1 MWLLTSPFLVARLCS
16 VSRVLRFLPVSPC
29 NVRSLAVA
37 AFDLVY
43 CSPSVLRFVFVLD
56 IRDFKIQ
63 EATAFRT
70 RWPGKSLERGRRCKR
85 GKFMLRFATRLGQY
99 QYINRYKGFDEETKI
114 GCLPKNVIITAT
126 LLGGRNYSRRRI
138 FSALGG
144 VCSTKS
150 SILALGIREIFS
162 RKQKFCRMQSWFSRR

>member
-1 MWLLTSPFLVARLCS
+1 MLKKVKS
-16 VSRVLRFLPVSPC
+16 
-29 NVRSLAVA
+29 RSLTMWAV
-37 AFDLVY
+37 LVTKVFY
-43 CSPSVLRFVFVLD
+43 QRVISYVLFGN
-56 IRDFKIQ
+56 RDFKIQ
-63 EATAFRT
+63 DATALRK

-99 QYINRYKGFDEETKI
+99 QYINPYKGFDEETKI

-126 LLGGRNYSRRRI
+126 LLGGINYRRRRI

-150 SILALGIREIFS
+150 SISALGIRVIFY

>member
-1 MWLLTSPFLVARLCS
+1 MLKKVKSCSLTMWAVLLTKVFYQ
-16 VSRVLRFLPVSPC
+16 RVIS
-29 NVRSLAVA
+29 
-37 AFDLVY
+37 Y
-43 CSPSVLRFVFVLD
+43 VLFGN
-56 IRDFKIQ
+56 RDFNIQ
-63 EATAFRT
+63 DATALRK

-85 GKFMLRFATRLGQY
+85 GKFMLRFATWLGQY
-99 QYINRYKGFDEETKI
+99 QYINPYKGFDEETKI

-150 SILALGIREIFS
+150 SISALGIREIFS

>member
-1 MWLLTSPFLVARLCS
+1 MLKKVKSCSLTLWPVLVTK
-16 VSRVLRFLPVSPC
+16 VFYQRVIS
-29 NVRSLAVA
+29 
-37 AFDLVY
+37 Y
-43 CSPSVLRFVFVLD
+43 VLFGN
-56 IRDFKIQ
+56 RDFKIQ
-63 EATAFRT
+63 DATALRK

>member
-1 MWLLTSPFLVARLCS
+1 MLKKVKSCSLTLWP
-16 VSRVLRFLPVSPC
+16 
-29 NVRSLAVA
+29 
-37 AFDLVY
+37 
-43 CSPSVLRFVFVLD
+43 VFVTKVFYQRVISYVLFGN
-56 IRDFKIQ
+56 RDFKIQ
-63 EATAFRT
+63 DATALRK

-99 QYINRYKGFDEETKI
+99 QYINPYKGFDEETKI

-126 LLGGRNYSRRRI
+126 LLGGRNYRRRRI

-150 SILALGIREIFS
+150 SISALGIREIFS

>member
-1 MWLLTSPFLVARLCS
+1 MLKKVKSCSLTLWPVLVTK
-16 VSRVLRFLPVSPC
+16 VFYQRVIS
-29 NVRSLAVA
+29 
-37 AFDLVY
+37 Y
-43 CSPSVLRFVFVLD
+43 VLFGN
-56 IRDFKIQ
+56 RDFKIQ
-63 EATAFRT
+63 DTTALRK

-150 SILALGIREIFS
+150 SISALGIREIFS

>member
-1 MWLLTSPFLVARLCS
+1 MLKKVKSCSLTLWPVLVTK
-16 VSRVLRFLPVSPC
+16 VFYQRVIS
-29 NVRSLAVA
+29 
-37 AFDLVY
+37 Y
-43 CSPSVLRFVFVLD
+43 VLFGN
-56 IRDFKIQ
+56 RDFKIQ
-63 EATAFRT
+63 DATALRK

-150 SILALGIREIFS
+150 SISALGIREIFS

>member
-1 MWLLTSPFLVARLCS
+1 MLKKVKSCSLTLWPVLVAK
-16 VSRVLRFLPVSPC
+16 VFYQRVIS
-29 NVRSLAVA
+29 
-37 AFDLVY
+37 Y
-43 CSPSVLRFVFVLD
+43 VLFGN
-56 IRDFKIQ
+56 RDFKIQ
-63 EATAFRT
+63 DVTALRK

>member
-1 MWLLTSPFLVARLCS
+1 MLKKVKSCSLTLWPVLVTK
-16 VSRVLRFLPVSPC
+16 VFYQRVIS
-29 NVRSLAVA
+29 
-37 AFDLVY
+37 Y
-43 CSPSVLRFVFVLD
+43 VLFGN
-56 IRDFKIQ
+56 RDFKIQ
-63 EATAFRT
+63 DATALRK

-126 LLGGRNYSRRRI
+126 LLGGRNHSRRRI

-150 SILALGIREIFS
+150 SISALGIREIFS

>member
-1 MWLLTSPFLVARLCS
+1 MLKKVKSCSLTLWPVLVTK
-16 VSRVLRFLPVSPC
+16 VFYQRVIS
-29 NVRSLAVA
+29 
-37 AFDLVY
+37 Y
-43 CSPSVLRFVFVLD
+43 VLFGN
-56 IRDFKIQ
+56 RDFKIQ
-63 EATAFRT
+63 DATALRK

-99 QYINRYKGFDEETKI
+99 QYINPYKGFDEETKI

-150 SILALGIREIFS
+150 SISALGIREIFS

>member
-1 MWLLTSPFLVARLCS
+1 MLKKVKSCSLTLWPVLVTK
-16 VSRVLRFLPVSPC
+16 VFYQRVIS
-29 NVRSLAVA
+29 
-37 AFDLVY
+37 Y
-43 CSPSVLRFVFVLD
+43 VLFGN
-56 IRDFKIQ
+56 RDFKIQ
-63 EATAFRT
+63 DATALRK

-114 GCLPKNVIITAT
+114 GYLPKNVIITAT

-150 SILALGIREIFS
+150 SISALGIREIFS

>member
-1 MWLLTSPFLVARLCS
+1 MLKKVKSCSLTLWPVLVTK
-16 VSRVLRFLPVSPC
+16 VFYQRVIS
-29 NVRSLAVA
+29 
-37 AFDLVY
+37 Y
-43 CSPSVLRFVFVLD
+43 VLFGN
-56 IRDFKIQ
+56 RDFKIQ
-63 EATAFRT
+63 DATALRK

-99 QYINRYKGFDEETKI
+99 QYINPYKGFDEETKI

-126 LLGGRNYSRRRI
+126 LLGGRNYSQRRI

-150 SILALGIREIFS
+150 SISALGIREIFS

>member
-1 MWLLTSPFLVARLCS
+1 MLKKVKSCSLTMWAVLLTKVFYQ
-16 VSRVLRFLPVSPC
+16 RVIS
-29 NVRSLAVA
+29 
-37 AFDLVY
+37 Y
-43 CSPSVLRFVFVLD
+43 VLFGN
-56 IRDFKIQ
+56 RDFKIQ
-63 EATAFRT
+63 DATALRK

-150 SILALGIREIFS
+150 SISALGIREIFS

>member
-1 MWLLTSPFLVARLCS
+1 MLKKVKSCSLTLWPVLVTK
-16 VSRVLRFLPVSPC
+16 VFYQRVIS
-29 NVRSLAVA
+29 
-37 AFDLVY
+37 Y
-43 CSPSVLRFVFVLD
+43 VLFGN
-56 IRDFKIQ
+56 RDFKIQ
-63 EATAFRT
+63 DATALRK

-85 GKFMLRFATRLGQY
+85 WKFMLRFATRLGQY

-150 SILALGIREIFS
+150 SISALGIREIFS

>member
-1 MWLLTSPFLVARLCS
+1 MLKKVKSCSLTLWPVLVTK
-16 VSRVLRFLPVSPC
+16 VFYQRVIS
-29 NVRSLAVA
+29 
-37 AFDLVY
+37 Y
-43 CSPSVLRFVFVLD
+43 VLFGN
-56 IRDFKIQ
+56 RDFKIQ
-63 EATAFRT
+63 DATALRK

-126 LLGGRNYSRRRI
+126 LLGERNYSRRRI

>member
-1 MWLLTSPFLVARLCS
+1 MLKKVKSCSLTLWPVLVTK
-16 VSRVLRFLPVSPC
+16 VFYQRVIS
-29 NVRSLAVA
+29 
-37 AFDLVY
+37 Y
-43 CSPSVLRFVFVLD
+43 VLFGN
-56 IRDFKIQ
+56 RDFKIQ
-63 EATAFRT
+63 DATALRK
-70 RWPGKSLERGRRCKR
+70 RWPGKSLERGRRCKS

-150 SILALGIREIFS
+150 SISALGIREIFS